1 MCCMR
6 ILWASRDRPRKRRQ
20 RRPLLCTPNLSFAPS
35 YTLSL
40 PFPPAHHRP
49 KIEIPLHTVMK
60 ITYDGWNPPTM
71 ENFYLGPEP
80 ITLDESR
87 PADDKDG
94 QKNL

>member
-1 MCCMR
+1 
-6 ILWASRDRPRKRRQ
+6 
-20 RRPLLCTPNLSFAPS
+20 
-35 YTLSL
+35 
-40 PFPPAHHRP
+40 
-49 KIEIPLHTVMK
+49 MK